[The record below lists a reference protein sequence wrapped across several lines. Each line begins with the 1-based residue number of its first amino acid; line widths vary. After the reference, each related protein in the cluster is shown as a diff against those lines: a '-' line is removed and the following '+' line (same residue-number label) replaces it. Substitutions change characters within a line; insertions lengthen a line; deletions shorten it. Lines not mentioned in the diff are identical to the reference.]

1 MSIDELHKSQCFFK
15 VILDTTLENK
25 ELMIPRSFVKKYGK
39 ELSNPVTLMLPNG
52 DKWKINWIKRD
63 DHDVWFQ
70 NGWEKF
76 AQHYSMSFGHFLVFK
91 FEKESQFQVMI
102 FDKSALEIDYLSKGL
117 SSRDNDDDQRNNQH
131 HDEDAEKKDNDNN
144 NNYIE
149 ISDDENEMLRSSS
162 PQPHKRMK
170 INDGSSQRKELKKEK
185 INLVQEVKAKNRS
198 TNNEAMTRNE
208 ALKDTTRRAMD
219 LHFDNPSFIRPLHQ
233 SYLQNLFIPT
243 WFSKQYLNGKK
254 GIATIVIGEEDKTWD
269 LKFKFNDVSNR
280 TMLHGGWGSI
290 VEEYDL
296 KVGDICVFEL
306 IDGKSISFKVHIVR
320 ANA

>member
-1 MSIDELHKSQCFFK
+1 
-15 VILDTTLENK
+15 
-25 ELMIPRSFVKKYGK
+25 
-39 ELSNPVTLMLPNG
+39 
-52 DKWKINWIKRD
+52 
-63 DHDVWFQ
+63 
-70 NGWEKF
+70 
-76 AQHYSMSFGHFLVFK
+76 
-91 FEKESQFQVMI
+91 MI

-131 HDEDAEKKDNDNN
+131 HDEDAEKKDNDN

-185 INLVQEVKAKNRS
+185 INLVQEVK
-198 TNNEAMTRNE
+198 
-208 ALKDTTRRAMD
+208 
-219 LHFDNPSFIRPLHQ
+219 
-233 SYLQNLFIPT
+233 
-243 WFSKQYLNGKK
+243 

-280 TMLHGGWGSI
+280 TMLHAGWGSI